1 MKFTEQI
8 FTDVA
13 MFVESTQHVESYY
26 ARTYPGA
33 LPARAA
39 LEGDCSVDVLI
50 AGGGFSGLHSALRL
64 ALAGKRVALLEA
76 SRVAWAASGRNGGQA
91 LLGWSCDM
99 GPLERAL
106 GVERTRELWD
116 SMCWAA
122 SEVRELPVRHGFDVD
137 YRPGSLWAAVKRS
150 RVGMLEEARDEAAH
164 KWGYDKLRFI
174 SEAEMPGWIGSR
186 RYRAALYDPEAGHL
200 DPLKLAL
207 GLARAVE
214 RAGGRIFEQSRVLS
228 WHETDSGFVANTNR
242 GTVRADTLV
251 LACNAYI
258 DRLDPRLASRMLPV
272 GTYQVATRPL
282 DPQLAKSLL
291 PRNSC
296 VIDNQFVPDYF
307 RLSPD
312 HRLLFGG
319 ACTYSGGIPEDI
331 AAATRPNLE
340 RAFPQLRGIEFD
352 YAWGGH
358 IDISMRRT
366 PDVGCEGQRY
376 WLQGFS
382 GHGVLPTLAAAR
394 AVTDAI
400 LGDNRLLTI
409 YQAIHNPRFPGGER
423 FAAPLEACGK
433 LWYRLRDVV

>member
-1 MKFTEQI
+1 MKLTVNI

-13 MFVESTQHVESYY
+13 MFVESRQHVESYY
-26 ARTYPGA
+26 ARTLPGA
-33 LPARAA
+33 LPERAPLA
-39 LEGDCSVDVLI
+39 ADCNVDVAI
-50 AGGGFSGLHSALRL
+50 VGGGFSGLHSALRL

-99 GPLERAL
+99 GPLERSL
-106 GVERTRELWD
+106 GVERTRQLWE

-122 SEVRELPVRHGFDVD
+122 AEVRELPARHGFEVD
-137 YRPGSLWAAVKRS
+137 YRPGSLWTAVKSS
-150 RVGMLEEARDEAAH
+150 RVAMLQEARDEAVH

-174 SEAEMPGWIGSR
+174 PEAEMPEWVGSP

-200 DPLKLAL
+200 NPLKLAL
-207 GLARAVE
+207 GLADAIE
-214 RAGGRIFEQSRVLS
+214 RAGGRIFEQSRGLA
-228 WHETDSGFVANTNR
+228 WRETDSGFVVNTSD

-258 DRLDPRLASRMLPV
+258 DQLDRDLARRVLPV

-282 DPQLAKSLL
+282 DPALAKSLL

-319 ACTYSGGIPEDI
+319 ACTYLGGIPKDI
-331 AAATRPNLE
+331 GASIRPSLE
-340 RAFPQLRGIEFD
+340 RAFPQLRGVELE

-358 IDISMRRT
+358 IDISIRRT
-366 PDVGCEGQRY
+366 PDVGRKGQRY

-400 LGDNRLLTI
+400 LGDDCLLAL
-409 YQAIHNPRFPGGER
+409 YQGIHNPPFPGGER
-423 FAAPLEACGK
+423 FAAPIEALGK